1 VRQVVA
7 TAATEFA
14 LEDFNFAQDCA
25 KKPRMSVM
33 YRTHRAALALLAI
46 SSVAVGAFGATD
58 EERATARSLANHGIS
73 AYKEKRYGDAADMFQ
88 RAESLVHSPVHLL
101 YLGRSLAASG
111 KLVRAQEAY
120 LKATREELGSS
131 SPAAFGKAVEDAG
144 TELEALRPRVGQLLV
159 TLNGLSEG
167 EVAEVRVDGDPI
179 PTAMVGVPIPT
190 DPGQHRIEAKAPRH
204 LPAWRKISLAE
215 GQLEKVSLTL
225 ETDPDAAPASQPKT
239 GAANVSEEATESS
252 GTPSTTAPVASRDGN
267 PIFLYTSL
275 GALAIGLVGVGIG
288 TYHVYLSQSASG
300 DAEDL
305 FSSCPRSIKQAD
317 ARNCDLDT
325 AAQIDAKDNL
335 AKRERGKAI
344 VPYVIGGVGMVL
356 GTTLLVL
363 YGTGGS
369 SSSSAKASSP
379 GLHVQPW
386 FSYNSLGLAGTF

>member
-1 VRQVVA
+1 M
-7 TAATEFA
+7 
-14 LEDFNFAQDCA
+14 EDFISAGDCA
-25 KKPRMSVM
+25 KKPRMPAM
-33 YRTHRAALALLAI
+33 YRTSRAALALLAI
-46 SSVAVGAFGATD
+46 SAVAFSAVGATD
-58 EERATARSLANHGIS
+58 EERATARSLANHGIN
-73 AYKEKRYGDAADMFQ
+73 AYKDKRYGDAADMFQ

-120 LKATREELGSS
+120 LKATREELASS
-131 SPAAFGKAVEDAG
+131 SPAAFSKAVEDAG
-144 TELEALRPRVGQLLV
+144 TELEALRPRLGQLLV
-159 TLNGLSEG
+159 TLSGLSAG

-179 PTAMVGVPIPT
+179 PTAMVGVPFPT

-215 GQLEKVSLTL
+215 GQLEKVSLAL
-225 ETDPDAAPASQPKT
+225 ELDPDGAPAPETKLAT
-239 GAANVSEEATESS
+239 GAPATAAGSEGGTSS
-252 GTPSTTAPVASRDGN
+252 PSSPPAVVTHDGN

-275 GALAIGLVGVGIG
+275 GALAIGLVGVGLG
-288 TYHVYLSQSASG
+288 TYHVYLSQAASG

-305 FSSCPRSIKQAD
+305 FGGCPRSTTMAD
-317 ARNCDLDT
+317 TRKCDAAT
-325 AAQIDAKDNL
+325 AAEIDKKDTL

-344 VPYVIGGVGMVL
+344 VPYVFGGVGMVL

-369 SSSSAKASSP
+369 TSSSSAKATP

-386 FSYNSLGLAGTF
+386 FSFNSLGLAGTF